1 MMMVISIAYLL
12 HVVLGVLV
20 LELQLLYRNGLNS
33 ECAMRLCSLLDLPHN
48 AEGTLPDCLD
58 YLEFLLQRSG
68 CRNVLQALTHE
79 GFDRIHSVR
88 GLADRRDEIDM
99 MMINFIRTGSCT
111 TCERGLTGCL
121 ENSQIWRPR

>member
-1 MMMVISIAYLL
+1 MMVISIAYLL

-20 LELQLLYRNGLNS
+20 LELQLLYGNGLNS
-33 ECAMRLCSLLDLPHN
+33 ECAMRWCSLLYLPHN

-58 YLEFLLQRSG
+58 YLEFLFQRSG
-68 CRNVLQALTHE
+68 GRNVLQTLAHE
-79 GFDRIHSVR
+79 GFDSIHSVR

-99 MMINFIRTGSCT
+99 MINFIRTGSCT
-111 TCERGLTGCL
+111 TYERGLTGCL